1 MIKKYNLPKIPIPE
15 FHGDPLDWAPFWEPF
30 TTAVDSNTTLSEA
43 DKLTYLRAAIK
54 PWEAIEI
61 VSASTAKY
69 NGYSTIVGL
78 LKKRYEK
85 RRLVHRL
92 HVKALTQHQAKTN
105 SYEEIS
111 KLHVTWKKHLAGLH
125 DSGQYEVGAVLTSI
139 AVSNLNHGLYDK
151 WLTFTQER
159 KEIPDIEV
167 FLDFLEE
174 RMDTTAPSTPS
185 SKQHSHQHKRPRAMV
200 HSTSVDKTCGFCKVE
215 SHPLYLCSAFKGL
228 SLDQRND
235 SSESLKLCHNC
246 LSAGHYTKSCKSPHR
261 YKKCNRL
268 HHSLLHDESR
278 AQANSL

>member
-1 MIKKYNLPKIPIPE
+1 MIDRSLGSLEKHLEEEPSASSSKEVEDLRKNLHTLLILTGKPLATKDSFLQNYYGPFHSRYLHPEVLCTRNDDTKSSSLSTSVSAPVVKKYNLPKIPIPE
-15 FHGDPLDWAPFWEPF
+15 FHGDPLDWASLWEQF

-54 PWEAIEI
+54 GKEAIEI

-69 NGYSTIVGL
+69 NDYSTIVGL

-139 AVSNLNHGLYDK
+139 AVSNLIHELTINGLY
-151 WLTFTQER
+151 
-159 KEIPDIEV
+159 
-167 FLDFLEE
+167 
-174 RMDTTAPSTPS
+174 
-185 SKQHSHQHKRPRAMV
+185 
-200 HSTSVDKTCGFCKVE
+200 
-215 SHPLYLCSAFKGL
+215 
-228 SLDQRND
+228 
-235 SSESLKLCHNC
+235 
-246 LSAGHYTKSCKSPHR
+246 
-261 YKKCNRL
+261 
-268 HHSLLHDESR
+268 
-278 AQANSL
+278 